1 MAYRLKSVENQ
12 AKSIPSQVE
21 VPRPLNCLG
30 KPAEVSLS
38 HQTCFFLWV
47 GGGGGCRARF
57 CNYASELGRRFI
69 TFLLVESHRLCN
81 AIDISFQMWLLG

>member
-47 GGGGGCRARF
+47 GGGGVV
-57 CNYASELGRRFI
+57 GRDFV
-69 TFLLVESHRLCN
+69 TMPANWEEGLSH
-81 AIDISFQMWLLG
+81 SYW